1 MPAAVVVRSGRGP
14 EAEGQAMRRRHIL
27 WDHDGVLVDTERWY
41 FVATRDV
48 LDGLGI
54 ELSQRSY
61 LDLTARGRS
70 CWDLCREAG
79 IAEAE
84 ISRHRALRDSLYQE
98 HLRTQAIEIDGVAE
112 VLSALARS
120 FEMAVVTTARRA
132 DFELIHGSRDLLG
145 FFRFVL
151 TVEDYERA
159 KPHPDPYL
167 AGLERLGA
175 RPEETVAI
183 EDSARGLRSALA
195 AGLDCI
201 VVRSSFTASQD
212 FTGAWRV
219 VDSIRD
225 LPGILAP
232 SDQEGSSSSLAET

>member
-1 MPAAVVVRSGRGP
+1 MP
-14 EAEGQAMRRRHIL
+14 RRCIL

-48 LDGLGI
+48 LRGLGI
-54 ELSQRSY
+54 ELSQQTY
-61 LDLTARGRS
+61 LDLATRGRS

-79 IAEAE
+79 IADAE
-84 ISRHRALRDSLYQE
+84 IAGHRALRDSLYQG
-98 HLRTQAIEIDGVAE
+98 HLRTQAIEIDGVAD
-112 VLSALARS
+112 VLSVLARS
-120 FEMAVVTTARRA
+120 FQMAVVTTSRRA
-132 DFELIHGSRDLLG
+132 DFELIHASRDLLG

-151 TVEDYERA
+151 TVEDYQRA

-175 RPEETVAI
+175 RPEEAVAI

-201 VVRSSFTASQD
+201 VVRSPFTASQD

-219 VDSIRD
+219 VDSIRE
-225 LPGILAP
+225 LPGILGT
-232 SDQEGSSSSLAET
+232 DQVGSSSSLAET